1 MNKTFK
7 RRLYPSAGDFAADM
21 RATIGHPRQMRAV
34 MRGDGLDPALR
45 ERLMLAV
52 TAVNGCRYCSYYH
65 ARQALVVG
73 ISPQEAEA
81 LAAGVM
87 DGCPPEQLPAVLYA
101 QHWAASD
108 ARPDPTA
115 RQRMVDLYGAEAA
128 EAIELALHTI
138 RIGNMAGNTFDYVL
152 FRISLGR
159 WDVDRAPRMGRRRD
173 QAIRSVRP

>member
-1 MNKTFK
+1 MYKTFK
-7 RRLYPSAGDFAADM
+7 RRLYPSASDFAADM

-34 MRGDGLDPALR
+34 MRGASLEPAFR

-73 ISPQEAEA
+73 ISAEEAEG
-81 LAAGVM
+81 LATGVM
-87 DGCPPEQLPAVLYA
+87 DGCPAEQLPAVLYA
-101 QHWAASD
+101 QHWAESD
-108 ARPDPTA
+108 GRPEPAARA
-115 RQRMVDLYGAEAA
+115 RIVELFGAPAT

-152 FRISLGR
+152 YRLSLGR
-159 WDVDRAPRMGRRRD
+159 WDVDRTPRVG
-173 QAIRSVRP
+173 QASATASRSAQP

>member
-1 MNKTFK
+1 MTKTFK
-7 RRLYPSAGDFAADM
+7 RRLYASPGDFMADL
-21 RATIGHPRQMRAV
+21 RATLGRPRQMRSV
-34 MRGDGLDPALR
+34 MRGESLDPAFR

-73 ISPQEAEA
+73 IAPQEAEA

-87 DGCPPEQLPAVLYA
+87 DGCPSEQLPAVLYA
-101 QHWAASD
+101 QHWAESD

-115 RQRMVDLYGAEAA
+115 HRRMVDLYGAEVAQ
-128 EAIELALHTI
+128 AIELALHTI

-152 FRISLGR
+152 CRISLGR
-159 WDVDRAPRMGRRRD
+159 WDVDRAPRKGPRRD

>member
-1 MNKTFK
+1 MNKTFR
-7 RRLYPSAGDFAADM
+7 RRLYPSLGDFAADL
-21 RATIGHPRQMRAV
+21 RATMGRPRQMRAV
-34 MRGDGLDPALR
+34 MRGDSLDPAFR

-73 ISPQEAEA
+73 IAPEEAEA

-87 DGCPPEQLPAVLYA
+87 DNCPPEQLPAVLYA
-101 QHWAASD
+101 QHWAESD
-108 ARPDPTA
+108 GRPDPVA
-115 RQRMVDLYGAEAA
+115 RARIVELYGAQTT

-152 FRISLGR
+152 YRLSFGR
-159 WDVDRAPRMGRRRD
+159 WDFVNHDHTVEKRLT
-173 QAIRSVRP
+173 

>member
-1 MNKTFK
+1 
-7 RRLYPSAGDFAADM
+7 
-21 RATIGHPRQMRAV
+21 
-34 MRGDGLDPALR
+34 MRGGSLDPAFR

-73 ISPQEAEA
+73 IPSEEADA

-101 QHWAASD
+101 QHWAESD
-108 ARPDPTA
+108 ARPDPMA
-115 RQRMVDLYGAEAA
+115 RQRVVDLYGAQTM

-138 RIGNMAGNTFDYVL
+138 RMGNMAGNTFDYVL
-152 FRISLGR
+152 HRLSFGR
-159 WDVDRAPRMGRRRD
+159 WNVDPRTGRTKQPAPHAR
-173 QAIRSVRP
+173 